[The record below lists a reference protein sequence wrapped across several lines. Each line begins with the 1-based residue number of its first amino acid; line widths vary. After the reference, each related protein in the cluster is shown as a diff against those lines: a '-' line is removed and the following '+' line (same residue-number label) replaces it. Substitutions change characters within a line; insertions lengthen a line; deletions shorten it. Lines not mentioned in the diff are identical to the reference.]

1 MAVPSLAAMAALT
14 LFHNPHMQPE
24 GVSVDYTPYAAPA
37 TVIQRAFLI
46 GHRVSGPIL
55 NPKRRNLLRRAAT
68 RINAL
73 MRAFSVRAFV
83 TGLPGLMPGLMDSV
97 WADTRSRLVGPR
109 AMRDGR
115 RYLGQRRRAFQ
126 LGPDNPNLVLFQVGQ

>member
-1 MAVPSLAAMAALT
+1 MARLACHFVVTVPA
-14 LFHNPHMQPE
+14 
-24 GVSVDYTPYAAPA
+24 DYSDLSAPA
-37 TVIQRAFLI
+37 TVLQRFWRRR
-46 GHRVSGPIL
+46 GVL
-55 NPKRRNLLRRAAT
+55 NRAAT

-97 WADTRSRLVGPR
+97 WADMRSRLVGPR

-115 RYLGQRRRAFQ
+115 RYLGQRRRALG
-126 LGPDNPNLVLFQVGQ
+126 LGPDNPNLVLQ

>member
-14 LFHNPHMQPE
+14 LFHNPHVQPE
-24 GVSVDYTPYAAPA
+24 DVSIDYTPYAAPA

-83 TGLPGLMPGLMDSV
+83 TGLIPGLMDSV
-97 WADTRSRLVGPR
+97 WADRRSRLVGTR

-126 LGPDNPNLVLFQVGQ
+126 LGPDNPNLVLFQVGSAP